1 MDDGRGMGLGHMVA
15 LSGVSQEKVC
25 SKDQSSVTCVPI
37 LKGDQRKGCNVE
49 SEEGL
54 QTYEFVTGLR
64 SGGMLDVGGV
74 EMEGV
79 ELDTKGLGSNAG
91 LDIIVSSKNSPTN
104 EGRRRWK
111 RAARKGSSPKLP
123 LGVLSPIQRML
134 EEAR

>member
-1 MDDGRGMGLGHMVA
+1 MDDGQGMGLGHMVA

-54 QTYEFVTGLR
+54 QTYEFVTGLG

-74 EMEGV
+74 KMEGV
-79 ELDTKGLGSNAG
+79 ELDIKGLGSNAG
-91 LDIIVSSKNSPTN
+91 LDIVVSSKNSPTN

-111 RAARKGSSPKLP
+111 SAAKKGSSPKLP

-134 EEAR
+134 EEVR